1 MDKGF
6 EYYYGQLDQGYCHNY
21 YPYLMD
27 FGVITANGT
36 QNTTKIPIE
45 PNQNASNANCGAD
58 RLLCRWS
65 GDLWTEQATFFIS
78 QTTAST
84 EPWLLYLSYTAPHA
98 GGVGTDSEGQ
108 PPVPRIST
116 GPYEKNAADLGK
128 EIGYAS
134 AVTEIDN
141 QLGLV
146 LASIETAGIA
156 SSTVVF
162 FASRKQDP
170 PASRESARGRWWIAS
185 PPFQSIYQ
193 WGRSSPSVSS
203 RCGSLLLSASA
214 DVRTSADATAS

>member
-162 FASRKQDP
+162 FASRKQEP
-170 PASRESARGRWWIAS
+170 PCLPRVCSRTLVDCVV
-185 PPFQSIYQ
+185 PPSIHLSVGTKQSI
-193 WGRSSPSVSS
+193 SV
-203 RCGSLLLSASA
+203 LSM
-214 DVRTSADATAS
+214 R